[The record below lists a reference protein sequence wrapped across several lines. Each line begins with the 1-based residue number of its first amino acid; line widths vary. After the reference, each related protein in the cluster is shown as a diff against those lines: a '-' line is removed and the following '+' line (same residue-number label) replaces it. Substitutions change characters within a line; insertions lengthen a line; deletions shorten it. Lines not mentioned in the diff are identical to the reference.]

1 LRALGVSSLQRAG
14 GMPDVPT
21 IAEMGYPGF
30 SASGLAGLVA
40 PAGTPTEAIQR
51 LHAAV
56 VKLLKLPPVQD
67 RFLTL
72 GMDAVGNTP
81 AEFGEFIKADMDK
94 WSRLIKELNLTSQ

>member
-1 LRALGVSSLQRAG
+1 
-14 GMPDVPT
+14 
-21 IAEMGYPGF
+21 MGYPGF

-56 VKLLKLPPVQD
+56 AKLLKLPAVQD

-94 WSRLIKELNLTSQ
+94 WSRLIKELNLTAQ